1 MEEKK
6 NPEEEQQNT
15 NPEASSEAPAAKKVK
30 KHLIKPTWLRR
41 VLKTLLCII
50 IVVLLIP
57 VLLYIPPIQTFVKN
71 QACKFVEKS
80 TGMKV
85 EIGTFRLKFP
95 LDVNLKDVLV
105 LEQQGDTMVMASNVV
120 VDVKMLPLLG
130 LDVQLNKL
138 SLSDGYYRMVSPDSS
153 MILKVAAGFLEVDG
167 SSSANIKTGEINL
180 NKALLRKGDLKLFMD
195 VWKQKQTPK
204 DSTSTPFVIKAGDL
218 QLEDFSFAMSMLPT
232 IDTLYL
238 KAGNVHLDSGLID
251 LGKNSVSWKLAS
263 VANGSG
269 AYITPTP
276 EWVAAHPAPVTPPSD
291 SPPMVIKGDS
301 IALDAFQFIY
311 AMKGAEPIPGFD
323 PSYISVSDIGLGMNN
338 FYNAGSTVKLPITRL
353 EAKERSG
360 LQIVSGQ
367 GVIGVDSTGLALK
380 DLDLR
385 TVYSK
390 VSGSADIP
398 FALME
403 LKPDA
408 AVNVNVN
415 AMIGLP
421 DVDAFMP
428 DLKQYTKL
436 LPARNPLEAAVEAE
450 GTLAAVDINR
460 LDVTLRDV
468 LGIKAEGYADSPL
481 DIKKLE
487 AEVDFE
493 GYLADPRL
501 IDKFTG
507 MSDIKV
513 PAFKLKGNATAN
525 HENYGADFT
534 FVSTAGDASGA
545 GHVGLNSEKYNV
557 DLETKALDI
566 SKIMPSLG
574 IGKVTATVKADGAGF
589 NPLSGKAVTN
599 ASVDIRSLVYNHR
612 DLTNIR
618 ADVTL
623 HKDNSFVLL
632 ANSANAGAD
641 FEIEGTGA
649 IKPDDYKFDLVAN
662 LRDIDLQKL
671 GLSETMNSGK
681 GIISLTGT
689 ASPDKWLYDADLK
702 VTEFDWNLPNQYI
715 HLPGGLT
722 AHVSAE
728 ENSTALDVDS
738 YLTDLKFQ
746 SPTGLKTLI
755 DKFSKVS
762 EIVMAQVEKR
772 DLQMDTLSRDLPP
785 FTLAMNA
792 SGRGVLNQFLV
803 PSGMSIDTVFGSL
816 QKDSIFTGDVAVR
829 GFSSGSISLDTIGLN
844 LSERR
849 NLLDYKVHIGNR
861 PGTMDEFAQVS
872 VNGYVGGNRL
882 GLYLVQHNIQGKMG
896 YRLGFTAALQDS
908 IASVHFT
915 PLKSTIAYLPWQLN
929 ADNYIDYNIYNRKID
944 AKLMA
949 QSAESS
955 ILLQTEPAEK
965 EGMEALHVKLDNIH
979 IQDFLSMVLTAPPIT
994 GSINSDLKV
1003 LYDGT
1008 NLGGGGSLDVSDL
1021 TYEKYRLGDFN
1032 LGLKAGMRHDGHAG
1046 VDATLNINGKEAV
1059 TAYARLRP
1067 DSVGLEPDSLGVTL
1081 TRFPLNLANPFL
1093 DNMATLSGALTGS
1106 MRMDGSFTKP
1116 LLNGYIAFNDASVKV
1131 PMAGCTLTMD
1141 TVPIN
1146 VVNSV
1151 VNFDN
1156 FDIYGANKNPI
1167 AINGSVD
1174 AASFTNIL
1182 LNLEA
1187 NANNFQLINSNSKSQ
1202 DDLYGKLFLDL
1213 GASVKGSLALMDIK
1227 ANVNVLGTTD
1237 ATYSLN
1243 LNPDQ
1248 LGGSSTS
1255 NVVKFVNFNDTT
1267 QMVKADSIQQTSSMR
1282 IRAGLTISPGAQF
1295 TVLLMGS
1302 GKVQVQPTANL
1313 NYFQNYMGDMKLN
1326 GNVTIGN
1333 GYVRYSIP
1341 VIGEKSFDFNPASQV
1356 TWSGD
1361 IMNPRLNIM
1370 ASDEIKASVTQ
1381 GSVSR
1386 LVNFIV
1392 NLNVGGT
1399 LSAPKVSFD
1408 LSTND
1413 DLALQNELSSMSAD
1427 QRMTQAM
1434 NLLLYGSYVGQN
1446 TKGSANT
1453 NMLYGFL
1460 ESQLNSWAAKNIKG
1474 VDLSFGID
1482 QYNQGVDGNV
1492 QTQTSYSYQV
1502 SKSLFNNRFKIQVG
1516 GNYNTDSSAEDNF
1529 AQNIFS
1535 DITAEYILKQTET
1548 MNMSVK
1554 LFRHIDFESILEGDI
1569 TETGAGF
1576 VMKRKVNNL
1585 LHLFRFKK
1593 KKSDNEVLKEA
1604 LKADTVQQKTDAV
1617 VKNDSTAIKKE
1628 ETNE

>member
-6 NPEEEQQNT
+6 NPEEEQHRND
-15 NPEASSEAPAAKKVK
+15 PGAAAEVAPVKKGK
-30 KHLIKPTWLRR
+30 KHLIRPTWLRR
-41 VLKTLLCII
+41 VLKTLMCVV

-57 VLLYIPPIQTFVKN
+57 VLLYIPPVQTFVKN
-71 QACKFVEKS
+71 QACKIVEKS
-80 TGMKV
+80 TGMKI

-95 LDVNLKDVLV
+95 LDVDLKDVLV
-105 LEQQGDTMVMASNVV
+105 LDQQADTMVRASNVL

-130 LDVQLNKL
+130 LDVQLNRL

-153 MILKVAAGFLEVDG
+153 MIMKIAAGLLEVDG
-167 SSSANIKTGEINL
+167 GSYANMRTGEINL
-180 NKALLRKGDLKLFMD
+180 DRALLRKGDLKLYMN
-195 VWKQKQTPK
+195 VWKQQQTPK
-204 DSTSTPFVIKAGDL
+204 DSTPTAFVIKAGDL
-218 QLEDFSFAMSMLPT
+218 QLEDFSFGMSMLPT

-238 KAGNVHLDSGLID
+238 KAGNVRLDSGVID
-251 LGKNSVSWKLAS
+251 LGKNSVSWKLAT
-263 VANGSG
+263 VGNGSG

-291 SPPMVIKGDS
+291 SAPMVIKGDS
-301 IALDAFQFIY
+301 ISLDDFGFIY
-311 AMKGAEPIPGFD
+311 AMKGAEPLPGFD
-323 PSYISVSDIGLGMNN
+323 ASYISVSDIGMGMKN
-338 FYNAGSTVKLPITRL
+338 FYNAGSTVNLPITRL

-360 LQIVSGQ
+360 LQIVSGR
-367 GVIGVDSTGLALK
+367 GSIGVDSTGLALK
-380 DLDLR
+380 NLDLR
-385 TVYSK
+385 TIYSK
-390 VSGSADIP
+390 VTGSADIP
-398 FALME
+398 FALMA

-408 AVNVNVN
+408 GVNVNVG

-428 DLKQYTKL
+428 DLKEYTRL
-436 LPARNPLEAAVEAE
+436 LPARNPLEVAVEAT
-450 GTLAAVDINR
+450 GTLASVDIDR
-460 LDVTLRDV
+460 LDVTLRDI
-468 LGIKAEGYADSPL
+468 LGLKAQGYADNPL

-487 AEVDFE
+487 ADVDFE
-493 GYLADPRL
+493 GFVADPRL

-507 MSDIKV
+507 MSDIKI

-545 GHVGLNSEKYNV
+545 GHVGINSEKYNV
-557 DLETKALDI
+557 DLETKSLDI

-574 IGKVTATVKADGAGF
+574 IGKVTAKVQADGSGF

-599 ASVDIRSLVYNHR
+599 ASVDVRSLEYNHR
-612 DLTNIR
+612 ALTNIR

-623 HKDNSFVLL
+623 HNDNTFVLL

-641 FEIEGTGA
+641 FEVEGTGA
-649 IKPDDYKFDLVAN
+649 IYPDDYKFDLVAK

-689 ASPDKWLYDADLK
+689 ASPEKWLYDADLK

-715 HLPGGLT
+715 HLPSGLT
-722 AHVSAE
+722 AHVSAQ
-728 ENSTALDVDS
+728 ENSTLLSVDS

-746 SPTGLKTLI
+746 SPTGLKTVV

-762 EIVMAQVEKR
+762 DIVMAQINKR

-785 FTLAMNA
+785 FTLTMNA

-803 PSGMSIDTVFGSL
+803 PSGMSIDTVFGAL
-816 QKDSIFTGDVAVR
+816 RKDSLFTGDVAVR
-829 GFSSGSISLDTIGLN
+829 GFSSGSISIDTIGLN
-844 LSERR
+844 ISERR
-849 NLLDYKVHIGNR
+849 NLLDYKVHMGNR
-861 PGTMDEFAQVS
+861 PGTMDEFAQVN
-872 VNGYVGGNRL
+872 VNGYAGGNRL
-882 GLYLVQHNIQGKMG
+882 GLYLVQHNIKGDMG

-908 IASVHFT
+908 VASVHFT
-915 PLKSTIAYLPWQLN
+915 PLKSTIAYLPWQFN

-944 AKLMA
+944 AKLLA
-949 QSAESS
+949 QSSESS
-955 ILLQTEPAEK
+955 ILIESEPATD
-965 EGMEALHVKLDNIH
+965 GFEALHVKLDNIH
-979 IQDFLSMVLTAPPIT
+979 IQDFLSMSLLAPPVT
-994 GSINSDLKV
+994 GSIDSDLKV
-1003 LYDGT
+1003 QYDGSS
-1008 NLGGGGSLDVSDL
+1008 LRGGGTLDVSEL
-1021 TYEKYRLGDFN
+1021 TYEKYKLGDFN
-1032 LGLKAGMRHDGHAG
+1032 LGLKAGLRKDGHTG

-1067 DSVGLEPDSLGVTL
+1067 DSVGLEPDSIGVTL

-1093 DNMATLSGALTGS
+1093 DNMATLSGALTGA

-1116 LLNGYIAFNDASVKV
+1116 MLNGFIAFNDASVNI
-1131 PMAGCTLTMD
+1131 PMAGCTLKMD
-1141 TVPIN
+1141 SVPIN

-1151 VNFDN
+1151 VNFDK

-1167 AINGSVD
+1167 VIDGDVD
-1174 AASFTNIL
+1174 ASSFSNIL
-1182 LNLEA
+1182 LNLQA
-1187 NANNFQLINSNSKSQ
+1187 NADNFQLVNSNSKSQ
-1202 DDLYGKLFLDL
+1202 GDLYGKLFLDL
-1213 GASVKGSLALMDIK
+1213 GASVKGSLSLMDIK
-1227 ANVNVLGTTD
+1227 ANLNILGNTD
-1237 ATYSLN
+1237 ATYRLN

-1248 LGGSSTS
+1248 IAGNSTS

-1267 QMVKADSIQQTSSMR
+1267 QVVKADSVQQTSSMR
-1282 IRAGLTISPGAQF
+1282 IRAGLTISPGSQF

-1333 GYVRYSIP
+1333 GFVRYSIP
-1341 VIGEKSFDFNPASQV
+1341 VIGEKMFDFNPASQV

-1361 IMNPRLNIM
+1361 IMNPRLNII

-1392 NLNVGGT
+1392 NLNVAGT

-1413 DLALQNELSSMSAD
+1413 DLALQNELASMSAD

-1460 ESQLNSWAAKNIKG
+1460 ESQLNSWAAKTIKG

-1548 MNMSVK
+1548 LNMSVK

-1576 VMKRKVNNL
+1576 VMKRKLNNL
-1585 LHLFRFKK
+1585 LHLFRFRNK
-1593 KKSDNEVLKEA
+1593 KKSDRQDSEESV
-1604 LKADTVQQKTDAV
+1604 KTDTLQKNDVV
-1617 VKNDSTAIKKE
+1617 VKNDSTAIKKDDTDE
-1628 ETNE
+1628 